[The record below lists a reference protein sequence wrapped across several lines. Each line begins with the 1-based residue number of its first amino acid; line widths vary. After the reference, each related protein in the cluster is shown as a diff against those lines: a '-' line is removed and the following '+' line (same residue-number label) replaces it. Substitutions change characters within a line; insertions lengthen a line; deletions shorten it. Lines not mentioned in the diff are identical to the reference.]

1 MCSKILQTLNYDLF
15 LQRLLFLWQLFR
27 PPLLWIKKEKLS
39 KFLWYEDI
47 LKDLPRTVWDISN
60 FLDRPL
66 TSENLGKIANL
77 LSFENMKKNPMVNP
91 TSGLPKQKT
100 FMRRRIVGDWRNHF
114 DENTIATWNAWI
126 ERQQNDVP
134 VLKELDRLRMNHS

>member
-1 MCSKILQTLNYDLF
+1 MNFSCKGYCSYGNFFDHLCSGLKRRNHPNL
-15 LQRLLFLWQLFR
+15 
-27 PPLLWIKKEKLS
+27 

-66 TSENLGKIANL
+66 TSENVGKIANL

-100 FMRRRIVGDWRNHF
+100 FMRRGIVGDWRNHF
-114 DENTIATWNAWI
+114 NEDMITTWNACV
-126 ERQQNDVP
+126 ESQSHNDES
-134 VLKELDRLRMNHS
+134 VLKELDKFRMLH

>member
-1 MCSKILQTLNYDLF
+1 MNFSCKGYCSYGNFFDHLCSGLKRKNHQNL
-15 LQRLLFLWQLFR
+15 
-27 PPLLWIKKEKLS
+27 

-66 TSENLGKIANL
+66 TSENVGKIANL

-100 FMRRRIVGDWRNHF
+100 FMRRGIVGDWRNHF

-134 VLKELDRLRMNHS
+134 VLKELDRLRMSHSY